1 MRPLRTILLLS
12 LTLVATTGLA
22 AAATSRGNQVSP
34 ALATDPAELESL
46 RLHAFTL
53 RHQPASEAMA
63 VIVPLLSRRGTVELQ
78 PATNTLLV
86 RDTLSAVTRVAAAVQ
101 AFDHPARPI
110 RLELQLVEAS
120 QVGAGSGRI
129 HAPSLAPDV
138 TTRLRKL
145 FPYYGTYA
153 PVAGADFDSFEGE
166 EVVYDL
172 AGRFRIAFRLG
183 TLADG
188 KRLRVSSFRI
198 WRLPEDGE
206 GDLLHTNLSLPLGQT
221 MILALAREEAAP
233 RSLMVVL
240 EANLGTPPLPVV
252 SP

>member
-1 MRPLRTILLLS
+1 MRPLRNVLLILCWLG
-12 LTLVATTGLA
+12 VATA
-22 AAATSRGNQVSP
+22 SVAATPANVVSP
-34 ALATDPAELESL
+34 ALAGAQASL

-53 RHQPASEAMA
+53 RHQPASDAMA
-63 VIVPLLSRRGTVELQ
+63 VVVPLLSKRGTVELQ

-86 RDTLSAVTRVAAAVQ
+86 RDALDTVTRIAAAIE

-120 QVGAGSGRI
+120 QTGAGSGRI
-129 HAPSLAPDV
+129 YAPSLDPEV

-172 AGRFRIAFRLG
+172 AGRFRIAFRIG
-183 TLADG
+183 TLVEG
-188 KRLRVSSFRI
+188 KRVRVSGFRV
-198 WRLPEDGE
+198 WRLPESGE

-221 MILALAREEAAP
+221 MVLGLAREEAAS

-240 EANLGTPPLPVV
+240 EAKLGTAPV
-252 SP
+252 SPPVDP